1 MTLITCYFIDFKPKA
16 EAVINNGEDIEYN
29 FDQIYNWNGIEKV
42 NSKADLKNNY
52 NEKSSRLPTD
62 DASEEFQVF
71 FDSNTN
77 QEVNLL
83 TDSNEQLQ
91 FDAPFEI
98 MEKTNSENWEVNL
111 SYRGNKHRFEKGK
124 NAERRDV
131 LYKNFIRATR
141 RYLWSLF
148 EKEFDTSL
156 MPIYKPSELFKQNVK
171 NFYEKYFKQ
180 YADNE
185 ITSNEEDEKEILLIL
200 STILTNKYSFPYKTD
215 KDRKIMAQFE
225 SINQK
230 FSKISYEKFF
240 ILNNISEIFNMFIK
254 SGVVNQMIDA
264 YPKLSESRDSYLKT
278 AKSIVD
284 FKTTKTLMK

>member
-1 MTLITCYFIDFKPKA
+1 M
-16 EAVINNGEDIEYN
+16 INNGEDVEYN
-29 FDQIYNWNGIEKV
+29 FDQIYNWSGIEKV
-42 NSKADLKNNY
+42 NSKAELKNNH

-62 DASEEFQVF
+62 GVSEGLQVF
-71 FDSNTN
+71 FDSNIN

-83 TDSNEQLQ
+83 TDSNEKLHSV
-91 FDAPFEI
+91 APFKN
-98 MEKTNSENWEVNL
+98 MEKANRENWEVNL
-111 SYRGNKHRFEKGK
+111 SYKGNKHRFGKGK

-171 NFYEKYFKQ
+171 SFYEKYFKQ
-180 YADNE
+180 FADNE
-185 ITSNEEDEKEILLIL
+185 ITSNEESENEIWFII

-215 KDRKIMAQFE
+215 KDRKFMAQFE

-230 FSKISYEKFF
+230 FTKLSYERFL
-240 ILNNISEIFNMFIK
+240 ILSNISEVFDIFIK
-254 SGVVNQMIDA
+254 SGVVNQIIDA

>member
-1 MTLITCYFIDFKPKA
+1 MID
-16 EAVINNGEDIEYN
+16 NGEVAECS
-29 FDQIYNWNGIEKV
+29 FGQIYNWSGIEEV
-42 NSKADLKNNY
+42 SSKADLKNNY
-52 NEKSSRLPTD
+52 NEKSSRLPTNG
-62 DASEEFQVF
+62 ASEEYQVF

-91 FDAPFEI
+91 FDASFEN
-98 MEKTNSENWEVNL
+98 MEKTNSKDWEVNL

-156 MPIYKPSELFKQNVK
+156 MPIYRPSELFKQNVK
-171 NFYEKYFKQ
+171 TFYEKYFKQ
-180 YADNE
+180 FVGNE
-185 ITSNEEDEKEILLIL
+185 ITSNEKNEEEVCFII

-215 KDRKIMAQFE
+215 KHRKYMAQFE

-230 FSKISYEKFF
+230 FSKISYERFF
-240 ILNNISEIFNMFIK
+240 ILRNISEIFNILIE
-254 SGVVNQMIDA
+254 SGIVNQIVDT

-284 FKTTKTLMK
+284 FKTTKELMK